1 MFDLAILG
9 GGPAGLAAA
18 AYALYARLQVALVS
32 PDLGGKVSYPF
43 TLRNMPPADRVW
55 GATLVQEFAD
65 NVRDRLEHH
74 VADTTE
80 LVERTADG
88 SFSLRLAGGEAIE
101 AKSVV
106 VCTGARAQRM
116 FVSGETEYWGRGLSF
131 SALSHAPLFADRTV
145 AIVGG
150 GQRALTAARILTPLV
165 RHIYFVSIRAQQ
177 LSELDAAEQAL
188 SHPKIDIFQGW
199 EVQQIVGDEFVTGI
213 DLVGINGEVRQLPV
227 EGVFVQ
233 FGLLPNNSAV
243 RALVA
248 LDHAGHIVID
258 EHCATNIPG
267 IFAAG
272 DVTDAC
278 SEQVAVSIGEGAKAA
293 LSAWQ
298 YLAQS

>member
-18 AYALYARLQVALVS
+18 AYALYARLQVALIS

-43 TLRNMPPADRVW
+43 VLRNMPPADRVW

-65 NVRDRLEHH
+65 NVRDRLENH

-80 LVERTADG
+80 LVERTDDG
-88 SFSLRLAGGEAIE
+88 NFRLRLAAGGTIE
-101 AKSVV
+101 TRSIV
-106 VCTGARAQRM
+106 VCTGARAQRL

-150 GQRALTAARILTPLV
+150 GERALTAARILTPMA
-165 RHIYFVSIRAQQ
+165 RHIYFVMIRSQQ
-177 LSELDAAEQAL
+177 LSELAAAEQAL
-188 SHPKIDIFQGW
+188 NSPKIDVFQGW
-199 EVQQIVGDEFVTGI
+199 EVQQVVGDEFVTGI

-227 EGVFVQ
+227 EGVFIQ

-243 RALVA
+243 RDLVT

-258 EHCATNIPG
+258 EHCATSLPG

-278 SEQVAVSIGEGAKAA
+278 SEQVAVSVGEGAKAA

-298 YLAQS
+298 YLTRR